1 MFAHFYSLK
10 RFFVRNSQA
19 LTFLFLIV
27 FVFIIATINNFREV
41 NDQLDNEHHPISTHR
56 LKSSSSSTGKALLPE
71 RILLIEDDNS
81 NYFTPRVNSSNSKGC
96 YTAGSVSPEPG
107 MKWACQCKQGY
118 YGSNCAIPEV
128 VMTSVC
134 LQTPNYCSSFKV
146 RDKPRRIVHL
156 FNVHHEFDH
165 VEIQLG
171 ELDEVVDIFVI
182 GESNRTTSGEA
193 PNELK
198 FLPKMKEEG
207 LYKDYQHKIIHVTI
221 PSTDFPN
228 DPTGGG
234 WITDAF
240 IRNYMGEKGI
250 SRIDG

>member
-1 MFAHFYSLK
+1 MISFDDSPLIKSRSQVDIGHFQRIYTWLRENNPIFSK
-10 RFFVRNSQA
+10 MADIPNCPMP
-19 LTFLFLIV
+19 
-27 FVFIIATINNFREV
+27 II
-41 NDQLDNEHHPISTHR
+41 
-56 LKSSSSSTGKALLPE
+56 
-71 RILLIEDDNS
+71 IEDDNS

-96 YTAGSVSPEPG
+96 YTVGSVSPEPG

-134 LQTPNYCSSFKV
+134 LQTPYYCSSFKV
-146 RDKPRRIVHL
+146 RDKPRRIVHF

-198 FLPKMKEEG
+198 FLPKMKDEG